1 MLISLYLKLFQILQK
16 KCDRDWPSVD
26 CETYGMFEASLAK
39 EEVMA
44 NYTVR
49 TLKLKHTKVKTR
61 EILFS
66 VF

>member
-1 MLISLYLKLFQILQK
+1 LQK
-16 KCDRDWPSVD
+16 KCDRYWPSVD